1 MLHPRNRHQGRYDF
15 DLLIKDSPELSKF
28 VIGNPHGDRSIN
40 FSNPAAVK
48 FLNHALLK
56 AFYGVDHWDIPN
68 NYLCPPIPGR
78 ADYIHYLADLLAE
91 SNGGAAPR
99 GPTVRA
105 LDIGAGA
112 SIIYP
117 LIGYAEYGWRF
128 LGSEIDPIAMASA
141 QAIIQS
147 NGFAKDIELRR
158 QKSRNHI
165 FKDLLKKDDRFDV
178 MLCNPP
184 FHSSEEEAR
193 NGSERK
199 WRGLGRS
206 PSRHKPPV
214 LNFGGQN
221 NELWC
226 EGGEALFVRR
236 IIKESEN
243 VRGQVLWFSSIV
255 SKETHLPGIL
265 HDLKKAAALD
275 VRIVEMAQG
284 QKKSRFVAWTFLDA
298 LARRNW
304 RSSAAIG
311 NTDIVAHR
319 SGQDGSVRV
328 GTLGQSR

>member
-1 MLHPRNRHQGRYDF
+1 LLHPRNRHQGRYDF
-15 DLLIKDSPELSKF
+15 GLLVENTPELSKF
-28 VIGNPHGDRSIN
+28 IIDNPHGDRTIN

-48 FLNHALLK
+48 LLNRALLK
-56 AFYGVDHWDIPN
+56 TFYGVDHWDIPN

-91 SNGGAAPR
+91 SNGGTVPR
-99 GPTVRA
+99 GPAVRA

-117 LIGYAEYGWRF
+117 LIGHAEYGWRF

-147 NGFAKDIELRR
+147 NGSAKDIELRR

-165 FKDLLKKDDRFDV
+165 FKDLLKKSDHFDL

-193 NGSERK
+193 DGSNRK

-206 PSRHKPPV
+206 QPKYKLPV

-226 EGGEALFVRR
+226 DGGEALFVRR
-236 IIKESEN
+236 IIEESEN
-243 VRGQVLWFSSIV
+243 VRDQILWFSAIV
-255 SKETHLPGIL
+255 SKESHLPGVL
-265 HDLKKAAALD
+265 HDLKKVAALD
-275 VRIVEMAQG
+275 VRVVEMTQG
-284 QKKSRFVAWTFLDA
+284 QKKSRFVAWTFLDTTA
-298 LARRNW
+298 QRNW
-304 RSSAAIG
+304 RNA
-311 NTDIVAHR
+311 VH
-319 SGQDGSVRV
+319 
-328 GTLGQSR
+328 